1 MTLDVAKL
9 PQKQAK
15 KRVFAPFKT
24 NTWYVDCGN
33 REESE
38 EVDNLGLAYPDF
50 WPWKGDGFF
59 TSDIS
64 NSQLKKKKK
73 GISTSM
79 ISRRMCGV
87 RREMCRKN

>member
-50 WPWKGDGFF
+50 GHGRAMGFLPV
-59 TSDIS
+59 IS
-64 NSQLKKKKK
+64 PIAS
-73 GISTSM
+73 
-79 ISRRMCGV
+79 
-87 RREMCRKN
+87 